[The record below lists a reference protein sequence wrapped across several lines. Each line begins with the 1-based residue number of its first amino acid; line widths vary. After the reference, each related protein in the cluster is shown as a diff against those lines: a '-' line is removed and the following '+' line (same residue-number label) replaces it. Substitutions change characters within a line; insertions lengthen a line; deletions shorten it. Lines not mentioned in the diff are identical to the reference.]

1 MSATIRG
8 SRKYIE
14 KHDRKLYYKQAVDEM
29 FVILMRSLYERAIR
43 TETMRGEGFSDLIR
57 EKAQKVTYL
66 VGVVMRFNN
75 KKCST
80 KGNKTIQ
87 TGFKNTLCSSKG
99 KYKL

>member
-29 FVILMRSLYERAIR
+29 FVILIRSFYKKGHKNGNYGRAR
-43 TETMRGEGFSDLIR
+43 DYSDLIG

-66 VGVVMRFNN
+66 VGVLMRFNN
-75 KKCST
+75 KKSST
-80 KGNKTIQ
+80 KGNKNKTIQ
-87 TGFKNTLCSSKG
+87 TEF
-99 KYKL
+99 